1 MQDAIKHILWLCTF
15 SPARITNEKENTPIN
30 VKTVTSKSNGCG
42 ELTNGVCGEIEAE
55 LEGQNK

>member
-1 MQDAIKHILWLCTF
+1 MLKL
-15 SPARITNEKENTPIN
+15 SP
-30 VKTVTSKSNGCG
+30 VSGCG